1 MSLMG
6 SSGYCRNRVRGQR
19 DTAGS
24 TRSNG
29 RGRTRH
35 DRFSALALIAVLLLA
50 ACGGSAK
57 KAAAP
62 PRAAEPEIDFTVI
75 DSPSLQFL
83 PRHEE
88 ARGWSLEE
96 DPLVVPGD
104 RLNTYLGAD
113 GQHFTRYE
121 VVDVT
126 TGKYVGIGNQ
136 GFATVEIF
144 RFPDFVKA
152 FGAYSMRKEAARRF
166 LPIENEA
173 YVSKY
178 AVHLWR
184 GPFYVRV
191 TGGAVNAFE
200 SLTGLASFV
209 AERMP
214 PAPSKPAVF
223 NFFPTDVRV
232 PNSERYSADTGFGQ
246 NMLGNSFQAKF
257 NMLGDVHEGLIIPA
271 ANRAAATRILEAY
284 KNLYVRNGKLLD
296 PIPNLGEDNFTAEDR
311 YLGRAVCFRI
321 DRFVVAFN
329 GFKERQRLVDLA
341 VATDARMLGSIRKQL
356 VAADKRAEEKTSP
369 TPPTDDNRP
378 PWARGQQ

>member
-1 MSLMG
+1 M
-6 SSGYCRNRVRGQR
+6 
-19 DTAGS
+19 
-24 TRSNG
+24 
-29 RGRTRH
+29 
-35 DRFSALALIAVLLLA
+35 
-50 ACGGSAK
+50 
-57 KAAAP
+57 
-62 PRAAEPEIDFTVI
+62 I

-88 ARGWSLEE
+88 APGWRLEE

-104 RLNTYLGAD
+104 QLGSYLGAD
-113 GQHFTRYE
+113 GQHFLRYE
-121 VVDVT
+121 IVDVT
-126 TGKYVGIGNQ
+126 AGKYAGIGNQ

-152 FGAYSMRKEAARRF
+152 FGAYSMRKEAARRY

-173 YVSKY
+173 YVSKFS
-178 AVHLWR
+178 VHLWR

-200 SLTGLASFV
+200 SLTGLAALV
-209 AERMP
+209 AQRMP

-232 PNSERYSADTGFGQ
+232 PNSERYSAESGFGQ
-246 NMLGNSFQAKF
+246 AVLGNSFQAKF
-257 NMLGDVHEGLIIPA
+257 NVGGDIHEGLIIPA
-271 ANRAAATRILEAY
+271 ANRAAATRILDAY
-284 KNLYVRNGKLLD
+284 ENLYVRNGKLLD

-311 YLGRAVCFRI
+311 YLGRAVAFRI

-329 GFKERQRLVDLA
+329 GYKERQRLVDLA

-356 VAADKRAEEKTSP
+356 VAADKQAEAATQPS
-369 TPPTDDNRP
+369 TPATNDRRP
-378 PWARGQQ
+378 PWQQQPAAAAPPN